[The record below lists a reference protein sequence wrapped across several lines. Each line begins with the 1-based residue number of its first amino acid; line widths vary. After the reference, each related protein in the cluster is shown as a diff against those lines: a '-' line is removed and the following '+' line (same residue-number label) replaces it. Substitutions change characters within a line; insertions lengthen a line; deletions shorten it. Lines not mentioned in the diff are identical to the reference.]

1 MRYDGSYLRR
11 QIDSNFQTKGNNCD
25 PSAVVKVTRHTIPIS
40 YWDFVE
46 RSLITTES
54 GITDISVATKH
65 TTYDRGE
72 QEVWVAYVRN
82 GKLKV
87 KSSRV
92 TDDIVGFNWISD
104 PIDYDASSCAIAF
117 NSRVERTAYGKQEF
131 LTDEYPWVFWVENG
145 ALRAWQIN
153 SNSLPTELAAENV
166 TDVSAVRGP
175 SGQWGNWDLGLSAFF
190 IMNGGLYY
198 RQYID
203 GEWYDAEQVSSGPS
217 GSYIKLAA
225 YRTWD
230 YRVCLQALM
239 DDGKLYNLFT
249 YTEGIGAR
257 GTEHTEFSNISVD
270 VSLKGIEVYNEF
282 TIEHILFSSI
292 SVNAIV
298 LYAFSAAPVSI
309 ENTSSTTIK
318 VVFDYPVTSGT
329 ATTSMFTLVD
339 SNGINYVCNSLSTNN
354 KTLTLTFDAFD
365 LAAYSSGLTLT
376 YTKPSSGGLMS
387 PAVQTDSFIE
397 SFVPTGLNPP
407 AIDPPACVSASNDT
421 SGMEIT
427 IIFDEDIVNTD
438 FSEMATNFS
447 ISVPEYNYVPLG
459 NVQNTTRTVS
469 SVVKL
474 STRSLKLIM
483 NTPNFSSAVGD
494 IIVNYDGLGGLRGY
508 GGPTSAFSKSF
519 TPSNLTWKGNQNDA
533 EHIKL
538 NSISTTIT
546 LKPLLVWNAQVN
558 KEHIS
563 FVSISATATL
573 TDIHEL

>member
-1 MRYDGSYLRR
+1 MRYDGAYLRR
-11 QIDSNFQTKGNNCD
+11 QIDSNFQTKGNNSD
-25 PSAVVKVTRHTIPIS
+25 PAAVVKVTRHTIPIS

-54 GITDISVATKH
+54 GITDISVAAKH

-92 TDDIVGFNWISD
+92 TEDIIGFNWISD

-190 IMNGGLYY
+190 IMNGSLYY

-257 GTEHTEFSNISVD
+257 GTEHIEVSVSAN
-270 VSLKGIEVYNEF
+270 VTLSGIEYYSTQETEHIEVGASAVVQLIYGLSCIPVSVQNVEDEEENWGT
-282 TIEHILFSSI
+282 TIEVI
-292 SVNAIV
+292 
-298 LYAFSAAPVSI
+298 
-309 ENTSSTTIK
+309 
-318 VVFDYPVTSGT
+318 FDYPVHSDGLT
-329 ATTSMFTLVD
+329 AAMFTLVD
-339 SNGINYVCNSLSTNN
+339 SSGNNYVCDSFNISGGGAGR
-354 KTLTLTFDAFD
+354 KLTLVFDDFN
-365 LAAYSSGLTLT
+365 LAGLATNVTLG
-376 YTKPSSGGLMS
+376 YTKPVSGGLMS
-387 PAVQTDSFIE
+387 PAVQTDSFSE
-397 SFVPTGLNPP
+397 TFVPANL
-407 AIDPPACVSASNDT
+407 DPPQVDPPTFLSATNNAEGT
-421 SGMEIT
+421 QITVYFTEEIT
-427 IIFDEDIVNTD
+427 NADVLSMTG
-438 FSEMATNFS
+438 NFS
-447 ISVPEYNYVPLG
+447 IGLHEYNYVPNGTL
-459 NVQNTTRTVS
+459 QDTTRTVA
-469 SVVKL
+469 SVEPSGGTIIDL
-474 STRSLKLIM
+474 S
-483 NTPNFSSAVGD
+483 
-494 IIVNYDGLGGLRGY
+494 
-508 GGPTSAFSKSF
+508 
-519 TPSNLTWKGNQNDA
+519 
-533 EHIKL
+533 
-538 NSISTTIT
+538 
-546 LKPLLVWNAQVN
+546 
-558 KEHIS
+558 
-563 FVSISATATL
+563 TATL
-573 TDIHEL
+573 TDTDYSGGAITLEVDTSG